1 MLVTYCAESNLCLLK
16 GTIFPVVWCARG
28 LTVDAQYYRTSDRQ
42 EFEREIS
49 IEECSKQ
56 IVVRVANSEAFVS
69 FL

>member
-1 MLVTYCAESNLCLLK
+1 MLVTHCAESNLCLLK
-16 GTIFPVVWCARG
+16 GTTFPVVWCARG

-49 IEECSKQ
+49 IEEYSRHY
-56 IVVRVANSEAFVS
+56 VVGVANLEAYVS

>member
-1 MLVTYCAESNLCLLK
+1 MCYQHITLYHHWFIL
-16 GTIFPVVWCARG
+16 WCACG

-49 IEECSKQ
+49 IEEYSRHY
-56 IVVRVANSEAFVS
+56 VVEVANLEAYVS

>member
-1 MLVTYCAESNLCLLK
+1 MLVTHCAESNLCLLK
-16 GTIFPVVWCARG
+16 GATFPVVWCARG

-49 IEECSKQ
+49 IEKCSRHY
-56 IVVRVANSEAFVS
+56 VVEVANLEAYVS